1 MEVILMKSVEGLGT
15 DGDVVRVAD
24 GYARNYLI
32 PRGLAE
38 PVTVAARRRWER
50 QRATRAAEEAAR
62 LQAAKDL
69 ARRISETSVTIRAR
83 AGAENKLFGS
93 VMPAHI
99 ADALK
104 LQGIEVDRHAVDLPE
119 PIRELGV
126 FKVAVKLAPDVEAQV
141 KVWVVEE

>member
-1 MEVILMKSVEGLGT
+1 
-15 DGDVVRVAD
+15 
-24 GYARNYLI
+24 
-32 PRGLAE
+32 
-38 PVTVAARRRWER
+38 
-50 QRATRAAEEAAR
+50 
-62 LQAAKDL
+62 
-69 ARRISETSVTIRAR
+69 
-83 AGAENKLFGS
+83 
-93 VMPAHI
+93 MPAHI